1 MWRLKLHSFYTK
13 KHFDLIVSFIANDI
27 HNILFSI
34 PPKIKSTKSSNKPID
49 TNRPSRIPV
58 PISISSN
65 RIFSNSAPMDT
76 GHQRRW
82 RLRPVRT
89 IRTSRTG
96 VHLTVRVRT
105 YFVYTAAEAAMP
117 RLQAVVWLWYGE
129 EATWPSLSLR
139 LCKSSRW
146 RSSGVVLGQSSVR
159 SAVAIF
165 IKFFIFRSKLWL

>member
-27 HNILFSI
+27 HNIYFQFRQKLNL
-34 PPKIKSTKSSNKPID
+34 PNST
-49 TNRPSRIPV
+49 TNRPTPSGIPV

-65 RIFSNSAPMDT
+65 RIFSNSAPMGT